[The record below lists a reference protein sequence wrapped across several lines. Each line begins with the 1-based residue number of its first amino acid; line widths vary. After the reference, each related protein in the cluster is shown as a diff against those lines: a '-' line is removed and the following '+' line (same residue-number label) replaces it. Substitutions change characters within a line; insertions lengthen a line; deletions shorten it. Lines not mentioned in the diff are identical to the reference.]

1 MPEGLLICSQ
11 GAIAVNGFVIS
22 FNNAVNL
29 AGLLLSVFGLF
40 YVLSGARV
48 DRHLDRFFILASADL
63 LLFGTATA
71 CRQMMSGVSGDSV
84 RTLLLVACYLEF
96 LSSFLL
102 LYVASRYLLF
112 ITDLHRSS
120 LRYML
125 FGILIL
131 HVLLLTFS
139 QFTGLF
145 YTVETGNVYKRGPG
159 YLLCYVP
166 TAAGILLDVGVLLFY
181 RERLR
186 RREYLA
192 FWAYLSIPAVSI
204 LLQILIPGISFG
216 VLASMIA
223 LFCLFL
229 MIVSDRKEQFYRHAQ
244 ENASLKIDI
253 LLAQIQPHFLFNAI
267 STIRSLSYSDP
278 ELTRK
283 GLDKLSDYLRHNMD
297 SLTEDRPILF
307 REERKHVESYLELQ
321 RLRFGEDL
329 RVEFDL
335 ECESFFLPTLTL
347 QPIVENAIRY
357 GVRKNER
364 GSGAVIIR
372 SRDFPDHVELSVTD
386 DGPGFV
392 PDSIPG
398 DSERS
403 HVGLKNVRER
413 LKRISGGEL
422 RVDSVIG
429 KGTTV
434 TMILPKKQ
442 TVLP

>member
-1 MPEGLLICSQ
+1 MS
-11 GAIAVNGFVIS
+11 GFVIS

-48 DRHLDRFFILASADL
+48 DRHLDNFFILASADL
-63 LLFGTATA
+63 ILFGTATA
-71 CRQMMSGVSGDSV
+71 CRQMLSGVSGDSV
-84 RTLLLVACYLEF
+84 RMLLLAACYLEF
-96 LSSFLL
+96 LSSYLL
-102 LYVASRYLLF
+102 VFITSLYLLF
-112 ITDLHRSS
+112 ISELQRSS
-120 LRYML
+120 LWHML
-125 FGILIL
+125 LGILIL
-131 HVLLLTFS
+131 HMFLLTLS
-139 QFTGLF
+139 QFTDLF
-145 YTVETGNVYKRGPG
+145 YTVDAGNVYRRGPG
-159 YLLCYVP
+159 YLVCYIP
-166 TAAGILLDVGVLLFY
+166 TAASFLLDVGILLLY

-192 FWAYLSIPAVSI
+192 FWAFLSIPTVSI

-216 VLASMIA
+216 VLASLIA

-283 GLDKLSDYLRHNMD
+283 GLDELSDYLRHNMD

-307 REERKHVESYLELQ
+307 QEERKHVESYLELQ
-321 RLRFGEDL
+321 RLRFGDDL
-329 RVEFDL
+329 QVKFDL
-335 ECESFFLPTLTL
+335 ECENFCLPTLTL
-347 QPIVENAIRY
+347 QPLVENAVRY

-364 GSGAVIIR
+364 GSGVVIIR
-372 SRDFPDHVELSVTD
+372 SREFPDRVELSVTD

-413 LKRISGGEL
+413 LRRICGGEL

-434 TMILPKKQ
+434 TMILPKKRK
-442 TVLP
+442 TKPAARETEVASK